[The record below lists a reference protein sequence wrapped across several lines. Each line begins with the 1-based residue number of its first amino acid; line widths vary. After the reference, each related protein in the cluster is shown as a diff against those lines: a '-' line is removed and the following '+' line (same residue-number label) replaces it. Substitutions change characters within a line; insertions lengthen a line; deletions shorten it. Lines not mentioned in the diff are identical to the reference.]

1 MKNSIAEGKAKR
13 QYLLTCKVLWFDVL
27 CLCHVVLCCD
37 LMCCVVSCC
46 VLWIDVMC
54 CVVLCCSVLWFDV
67 LCSDVLCIALSRQIA
82 CIFYEISI
90 SKYFFCFFRCCFK
103 FFEEDSSLRSLFV
116 RLALPIY
123 QARQQARERKDTGGN
138 EDAKVSSPITVHLR
152 TESVSVLKQNMPE
165 NHQYVRF
172 RDSICQNPLWSISVQ
187 DKRDSLNSASC
198 EPQTTEEKAKDSV
211 LVCQSGLNSPLE
223 IESDVGCGSAHHDGV
238 HDAVPSRETK
248 KTSCSS
254 WTLLEGG
261 DAGAGTSVDECM
273 MRKHSLGVM
282 EALGATVECLD
293 DSLFLCDILTAL
305 GQIHASYNV
314 KGHYLPVSETPNYLD
329 INQQYFKIVDPYFVK
344 SAIFSP
350 TWSCGSR

>member
-1 MKNSIAEGKAKR
+1 MF
-13 QYLLTCKVLWFDVL
+13 CV
-27 CLCHVVLCCD
+27 
-37 LMCCVVSCC
+37 LMCCA
-46 VLWIDVMC
+46 L
-54 CVVLCCSVLWFDV
+54 LCRGKLHVYFM
-67 LCSDVLCIALSRQIA
+67 
-82 CIFYEISI
+82 
-90 SKYFFCFFRCCFK
+90 KYQFLNIYFVFRCCFK

-123 QARQQARERKDTGGN
+123 QARQQAREIKDTDGN
-138 EDAKVSSPITVHLR
+138 EDEKDSSPITVHLR

-187 DKRDSLNSASC
+187 NKRDSLNSASC

-211 LVCQSGLNSPLE
+211 LVCQSGLNSPPG

-344 SAIFSP
+344 SE
-350 TWSCGSR
+350 